1 MYNNY
6 KERQQQ
12 LKRVGGEGGEG
23 EGWVVSPAVLHCYVS
38 VRASVFT
45 L

>member
-23 EGWVVSPAVLHCYVS
+23 EGWVACPQRSYTVM
-38 VRASVFT
+38 
-45 L
+45 